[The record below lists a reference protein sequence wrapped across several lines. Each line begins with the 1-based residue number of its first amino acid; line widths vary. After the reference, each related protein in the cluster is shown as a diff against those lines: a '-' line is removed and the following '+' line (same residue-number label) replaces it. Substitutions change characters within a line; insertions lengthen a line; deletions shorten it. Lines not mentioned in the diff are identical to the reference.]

1 MDDNTSHQLPP
12 QYNLST
18 QQLSPCLATGFAPG
32 LLSQNDGQVSGLSE
46 RPEPYNGMALSAA
59 PVGSNHMD
67 LGHMTG
73 GTGPVDGVVM
83 SPSEDGG
90 LSMPDFE
97 EISSAVQTSQSAP
110 NCPPAAMDLG
120 GQHQSQFVVP
130 GDLSQRNC
138 TPGFLASAG
147 IKSAQSIFELPGK
160 TPGVPAA
167 ASPASLTDD
176 EPDASDTSSVSV
188 LDVTSDRRLQDD
200 ASPEPQRTAPVGQ
213 PSVLLQLDMSNDESV
228 QKIVE
233 ALASS
238 GKLEALGFR
247 KDLPTPA
254 DKTEDSTA
262 RLRQEHQHACLA
274 ENCDKT
280 FARLCEL
287 K

>member
-1 MDDNTSHQLPP
+1 MDDNISHQLPP
-12 QYNLST
+12 QYSLGAR
-18 QQLSPCLATGFAPG
+18 QLGPDLETGFAPS
-32 LLSQNDGQVSGLSE
+32 LLSQSNEQVTSSSE
-46 RPEPYNGMALSAA
+46 PEPYNGMALSTA
-59 PVGSNHMD
+59 PVGSSHMD

-73 GTGPVDGVVM
+73 GTGSVDHVMM

-90 LSMPDFE
+90 LSMPDLE
-97 EISSAVQTSQSAP
+97 DMSSAVQTSQSAP
-110 NCPPAAMDLG
+110 NCLPVAMDPV
-120 GQHQSQFVVP
+120 GQPQLQFVVP
-130 GDLSQRNC
+130 RDLSQRNC
-138 TPGFLASAG
+138 TPGFPASAA
-147 IKSAQSIFELPGK
+147 IKSAQSIFES
-160 TPGVPAA
+160 PGVPLQVPAT

-176 EPDASDTSSVSV
+176 EPDASDTNGVIV

-200 ASPEPQRTAPVGQ
+200 ASKEPERTAPVGQ
-213 PSVLLQLDMSNDESV
+213 TGALLQLDMSDNESV
-228 QKIVE
+228 RRAVE

-262 RLRQEHQHACLA
+262 RLRQEHQHPCLA

-280 FARLCEL
+280 FARPCEL